1 MIFLGKKT
9 VIKIEKRNRKRLI
22 ISAIISSC
30 ILFALI
36 VRVGYLQFVKGSWLK
51 SQASSNQTSSKTIYA
66 ERGTIFDTNGAVLA
80 ISAVFDSVSINPSL
94 IQYTNKT
101 EVNKEFLAHSFSSIL
116 DLDYDETL
124 AKINENTTY
133 VTLAS
138 KVETDKITAL
148 KNWMSENKIYAG
160 IKIESKTQRNY
171 PYNNIASNLIG
182 FTGTDNTGLWG
193 LENSLNSTLA
203 GTNGKLVTLVD
214 SVKGEIPNQER
225 TYIEAKNGNN
235 IYLTIDIKIQ
245 SITEKYLAQAVDD
258 NNADSGVAIIMQPS
272 SGDILAMASYPNYN
286 LNDPFTPTNSKL
298 LDDLE
303 L

>member
-36 VRVGYLQFVKGSWLK
+36 VRIGYLQFVKGSWLK

-116 DLDYDETL
+116 DLDDDET
-124 AKINENTTY
+124 
-133 VTLAS
+133 
-138 KVETDKITAL
+138 
-148 KNWMSENKIYAG
+148 
-160 IKIESKTQRNY
+160 
-171 PYNNIASNLIG
+171 
-182 FTGTDNTGLWG
+182 
-193 LENSLNSTLA
+193 
-203 GTNGKLVTLVD
+203 
-214 SVKGEIPNQER
+214 
-225 TYIEAKNGNN
+225 
-235 IYLTIDIKIQ
+235 
-245 SITEKYLAQAVDD
+245 
-258 NNADSGVAIIMQPS
+258 
-272 SGDILAMASYPNYN
+272 
-286 LNDPFTPTNSKL
+286 
-298 LDDLE
+298 
-303 L
+303 